1 MKDQVVQLM
10 SSSHHEHLLEAM
22 WKFRVT
28 GNLCDITVHVDFQGE
43 LEEFTAHRIVLAA
56 SSGYFKTLL
65 LAEERVEKLFVNAVS
80 PDVFTKF
87 LEYVYSGKMEVEE
100 SRLDCILNMAKLLD
114 CKDLVDACSTKLLD
128 RKSERARASASKGKL
143 LKERSKKAV
152 KRALD
157 TRKKLKITLKTIS
170 TERGDKIV
178 LQGRRSSRLAGRR
191 VVVDFNKKK
200 PYRKALFQPEASD
213 AGLNRDKSDAKR
225 EASLEVGET
234 ESDVTTDPGV
244 PQKEALSDS
253 GSESPCTFNRDVSEE
268 ELQESDFIPTAAVE
282 ETDAAEKERKPVGSK
297 YNCDMCIRSFRYEKS
312 YLKHVKVSHGIHTDT
327 TYRCGTCQQTFA
339 NRCNLK
345 IHERHVHND
354 ERLFLCGM
362 CGKAFKRKK
371 DVTRHMRQVHEGGT
385 ERHYCPICGKS
396 LSSRTALTLH
406 ERTHTGDK
414 PYSCDECGTRFSQSS
429 ALKTH
434 QRIHTGE
441 KPFACDLCDARFTQN
456 HMLAYH
462 KRSHTGEKP
471 YMCENCGKSFA
482 SKEYLK
488 HHARIHSGLK
498 PYKCEN
504 CGRAFAQRNSLHQHM
519 KIHTGERPY
528 HCKDCDKQFTQLNA
542 LQRHQRIHTGEKPY
556 MCSMC
561 GRTFTDKST
570 VRRHTLTHDKDT
582 PWKNYLVVL
591 EGNVEERVKKPRGS
605 SLKKEKAAVN
615 ADKHQAGE
623 DLTDTKS
630 QETVSVPEDPVSI
643 TGDWAESG
651 TITVVSH
658 GTLGNL
664 TVIQTEVPP
673 GTQLQPIVTADGSSV
688 ISLESSTVSI
698 PVALP
703 FSIPIS
709 VAHSI
714 SGSASLT
721 GTVALREPA
730 TDTILASATSV
741 AHVAAVTEGILS
753 PVEVTLSTSSECVT
767 TQSDVE
773 QVEEAQ
779 QSELQE
785 GSTEHVQN
793 TETVEAMEI
802 SAGE

>member
-1 MKDQVVQLM
+1 MKGELVQII
-10 SSSHHEHLLEAM
+10 SSSHHELLLSAM
-22 WKFRVT
+22 WNLRLT
-28 GNLCDITVHVDFQGE
+28 GSLCDITVQVDFQGE
-43 LEEFTAHRIVLAA
+43 LEEFMAHQVVMVA

-65 LAEERVEKLFVNAVS
+65 LTEERVKKVFLNTIS

-87 LEYVYSGKMEVEE
+87 LEYAYSGKIEVKE
-100 SRLDCILNMAKLLD
+100 SCLDHILNMAKLLD
-114 CKDLVDACSTKLLD
+114 CQDLVEACSTKLQNHN
-128 RKSERARASASKGKL
+128 SERASTETGKL
-143 LKERSKKAV
+143 LKQRSKKAV
-152 KRALD
+152 KRALNE
-157 TRKKLKITLKTIS
+157 RKKLRTTLKSIS
-170 TERGDKIV
+170 TEREEQIM
-178 LQGRRSSRLAGRR
+178 LQGRRSSRIAGRR
-191 VVVDFNKKK
+191 VVVDFSKKNPENKAIF
-200 PYRKALFQPEASD
+200 PPEGSD
-213 AGLNRDKSDAKR
+213 TGLNQDKTEAKQD
-225 EASLEVGET
+225 ASLEVGET
-234 ESDVTTDPGV
+234 KSDVAAEPV
-244 PQKEALSDS
+244 LPEKEALTYS
-253 GSESPCTFNRDVSEE
+253 GSESPYTVNHDMSDED
-268 ELQESDFIPTAAVE
+268 LQESDFTLTAVTE
-282 ETDAAEKERKPVGSK
+282 QTLEAAKKECKPVGSK
-297 YNCDMCIRSFRYEKS
+297 YNCSMCIRSFRYEKS
-312 YLKHVKVSHGIHTDT
+312 YLKHVKVSHGITTDT
-327 TYRCGTCQQTFA
+327 TYRCSICQQTFA

-345 IHERHVHND
+345 IHERHVHSD

-385 ERHYCPICGKS
+385 ERHYCPTCGKS

-414 PYSCDECGTRFSQSS
+414 PYSCGECGARFSQSS

-498 PYKCEN
+498 PYKCDS

-528 HCKDCDKQFTQLNA
+528 HCSACDKQFTQLNA

-591 EGNVEERVKKPRGS
+591 EGNVEERVKKPKGS
-605 SLKKEKAAVN
+605 SVRKMKTAVN
-615 ADKHQAGE
+615 AEEQVENQSDPK
-623 DLTDTKS
+623 T
-630 QETVSVPEDPVSI
+630 QETVSVPEEPVTIS
-643 TGDWAESG
+643 GDWADPG

-664 TVIQTEVPP
+664 TVIQTGVPS
-673 GTQLQPIVTADGSSV
+673 GTQLQPIVTADGTGV
-688 ISLESSTVSI
+688 ISLESSTVGI
-698 PVALP
+698 PVTLP

-714 SGSASLT
+714 SGSATLT
-721 GTVALREPA
+721 GTVALSEPA
-730 TDTILASATSV
+730 ADSDATLAPVDSAAPVTT
-741 AHVAAVTEGILS
+741 VTEGILS
-753 PVEVTLSTSSECVT
+753 PVEVTLSTSNECGTT
-767 TQSDVE
+767 TQSAVE

-779 QSELQE
+779 QSDSQE
-785 GSTEHVQN
+785 GTIEHVQN
-793 TETVEAMEI
+793 ETQ
-802 SAGE
+802 